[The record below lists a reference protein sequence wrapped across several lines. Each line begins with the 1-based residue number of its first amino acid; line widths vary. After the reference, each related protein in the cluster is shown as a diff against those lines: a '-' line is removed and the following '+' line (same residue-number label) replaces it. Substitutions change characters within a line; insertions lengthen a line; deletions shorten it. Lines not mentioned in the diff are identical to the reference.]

1 MHNNQ
6 PNPSEVLT
14 FRRFKRK
21 GYALFACL
29 GREVRIGVLT
39 AATLA
44 CATPRLTGQTL
55 RTAQGADSTSV
66 AAEAATSLSE
76 AVVSAS
82 RAPLEAAVSTRQV
95 TVLTPSDLDAAGVT
109 TINDALKLAASVDV
123 RQRGAFGMQTD
134 ISIDGGTFDQIT
146 LLVNG
151 IPVNNPQTGHNAA
164 DFPVNLSDI
173 LRIEILDGAAARLFG
188 TQAFSGAVN
197 IVTRPSGS
205 RLSVSAAG
213 GTDGTVLAS
222 ARTAWTPA
230 ALFATSLS
238 GSWQR
243 SDGAVRNSA
252 FQGGKLFWQGRYD
265 APAVRVDAQAA
276 LSANDFGAN
285 TFYSAAYP
293 DQWEATRR
301 YLLSV
306 RAETRGRLHLSPQ
319 VSWLRNV
326 DHYQLT
332 RHSAAGENF
341 NRSDVY
347 TLGLNAWTRWA
358 LGRTAFGAE
367 LREEELFSGNLGREL
382 DEGLT
387 FPIRGQDSARYTRRD
402 GRTNVSF
409 FLEHSV
415 VLRAWTFSA
424 GVMAMRNTAL
434 GRGYGFY
441 PGIDV
446 SFRPGGGW
454 KLYASWNRSMRLP
467 TFTDLWYK
475 SPTQEGNTGLRP
487 EKNSAFRLGAD
498 WQRGPFSA
506 SAKAYYNHGTD
517 MIDWVMYTADDV
529 YHATN
534 FQLDNMGFNLAAG
547 LDAARWLGSRQPL
560 TRVSVAYAYIHQNR
574 RDATPVFKSNYA
586 LEYLRHK
593 FTASLSH
600 RIFGPLSARW
610 SLRVEDREGGYLAY
624 EGGQSTGE
632 VRPYGAHA
640 VLDCRL
646 TWQARRWSL
655 RADVTNLTGHR
666 YYDIGNVEQPGCG
679 FLATFGLQL

>member
-1 MHNNQ
+1 MYNYNRKDCA
-6 PNPSEVLT
+6 PLT
-14 FRRFKRK
+14 FRHFSRR

-29 GREVRIGVLT
+29 GREVRIGVLSV
-39 AATLA
+39 ATLA

-55 RTAQGADSTSV
+55 RHAEGQDSTLT
-66 AAEAATSLSE
+66 AEEAATPLGE

-82 RAPLEAAVSTRQV
+82 RAPLAAAVAARQV
-95 TVLTPSDLDAAGVT
+95 TTLTRQDLDAAGIT
-109 TINDALKLAASVDV
+109 TINDALKLAAGVDV
-123 RQRGAFGMQTD
+123 RQRGGFGIQTD

-151 IPVNNPQTGHNAA
+151 VAVNNPQTGHNAA

-265 APAVRVDAQAA
+265 VPSVRVEAQAGA
-276 LSANDFGAN
+276 TINDFGAN

-301 YLLSV
+301 YLLSA
-306 RAETRGRLHLSPQ
+306 RAETRGRIHLAPQ
-319 VSWLRNV
+319 VSWLRSV

-332 RHSAAGENF
+332 RHSSAGENF
-341 NRSDVY
+341 HRSDVY
-347 TLGLNAWTRWA
+347 TLGLNAWTQWA

-367 LREEELFSGNLGREL
+367 LREEEIFSTSLGRDLE
-382 DEGLT
+382 EGQT
-387 FPIRGQDSARYTRRD
+387 EPVRGQDGLRYTRRD
-402 GRTNVSF
+402 GRTNLSF
-409 FLEHSV
+409 FLEHVV
-415 VLRAWTFSA
+415 VLRQWTISA
-424 GVMAMRNTAL
+424 GVMAGRNTAL
-434 GRGYGFY
+434 GPGYSFY
-441 PGIDV
+441 PGIDI
-446 SFRPGGGW
+446 SYRPGADW
-454 KLYASWNRSMRLP
+454 RLYASWNRSMRLP
-467 TFTDLWYK
+467 TFTDLWYQ
-475 SPTQEGNTGLRP
+475 SPTQAGNVGLRP
-487 EKNSAFRLGAD
+487 EKNSAFRIGAD
-498 WQRGPFSA
+498 WRRGPFSA
-506 SAKAYYNHGTD
+506 TAKAYYNRGDD
-517 MIDWVMYTADDV
+517 MIDWVMFTAGDR
-529 YHATN
+529 YHATA
-534 FQLDNMGFNLAAG
+534 FRLDNMGFSLSAAA
-547 LDAARWLGSRQPL
+547 DMARWLGGRQPFTRL
-560 TRVSVAYAYIHQNR
+560 TVAYAYIHQHR
-574 RDATPVFKSNYA
+574 RDATPYFRSNYA

-593 FTASLSH
+593 FTASLGH

-610 SLRVEDREGGYLAY
+610 SLRVEDRMGGYLAY
-624 EGGQSTGE
+624 HDGQATGE
-632 VRPYGAHA
+632 LHPYGAHA

-646 TWQARRWSL
+646 TWQARRWAV
-655 RADVTNLTGHR
+655 RADVTNLTNHR
-666 YYDIGNVEQPGCG
+666 YYDIGNVEQPGCC
-679 FLATFGLQL
+679 FLAGVELRL